1 MKNINDPMKIYLDSD
16 IERVE
21 SILLEHDLEE
31 SLSIRVGVQWR
42 LRQKQLAVLKHRMIL
57 YLYIKMEKN

>member
-1 MKNINDPMKIYLDSD
+1 MKSINDSMKIYLDSD

-31 SLSIRVGVQWR
+31 SLSIRVGIQWR
-42 LRQKQLAVLKHRMIL
+42 LRQKQLAVLKQIA
-57 YLYIKMEKN
+57 

>member
-1 MKNINDPMKIYLDSD
+1 MKIYLDSD

-31 SLSIRVGVQWR
+31 SLSIRVGIQWG
-42 LRQKQLAVLKHRMIL
+42 LRQKQLAVLKPVTWF
-57 YLYIKMEKN
+57 YIFTLSRKK